1 MGNTKYHFH
10 SSEKDSSSARLLYV
24 TFSKYEDDWTSLKHS
39 HHFCE
44 LFYVKNGKG
53 QFLIEDEVIPIQ
65 KDDLVLVNPNVAH
78 TEISFHAEPLE
89 YVILGVEGVVFSF
102 AEQSEYMILHCKN
115 DTQTL
120 LFYFS
125 TLLKEITEKKP
136 DYELA
141 CEKLLEVL
149 MIQLS
154 RYSNFS
160 YNLVSTQTLHRE
172 CSKVKHY
179 IDAHYAQDL
188 SLDALANLAH
198 LNKYYFVHVFTNTF
212 GISPISYLQK
222 KRILASCELLTETD
236 YSIGE
241 IAQLTGFSSQSYF
254 SQCFLKQC
262 GMTAGEYRK
271 ENKFAKLNAGF

>member
-1 MGNTKYHFH
+1 MHKYF
-10 SSEKDSSSARLLYV
+10 SSPDADNSSARLLYV
-24 TFSKYEDDWTSLKHS
+24 TFSKYEEDWTSLRHS

-53 QFLIEDEVIPIQ
+53 EFVIEDDTIPIQ
-65 KDDLVLVNPNVAH
+65 KDDLILVNPNVAH
-78 TEISFHAEPLE
+78 TEISFHTEPLE
-89 YVILGVEGVVFSF
+89 YVILGVDGVVFSF
-102 AEQSEYMILHCKN
+102 SQQSQYMILHCKN

-141 CEKLLEVL
+141 CQKLLDVL
-149 MIQLS
+149 
-154 RYSNFS
+154 
-160 YNLVSTQTLHRE
+160 H
-172 CSKVKHY
+172 
-179 IDAHYAQDL
+179 
-188 SLDALANLAH
+188 
-198 LNKYYFVHVFTNTF
+198 KYYFVHIFTNTF

-222 KRILASCELLTETD
+222 KRILASCELLTDTD
-236 YSIGE
+236 HSIGE

-262 GMTAGEYRK
+262 GMTAGAYRK
-271 ENKFAKLNAGF
+271 KHKITI